1 MFVLGVDP
9 GLTTAGYGVVRAG
22 HPPLPVAVGVIRTD
36 AAAPIA
42 QRLLELHHDLADI
55 ISEHK
60 PAAVAIESMFTN
72 LNLATANGVGRAAGV
87 AILAAAEAGIPV
99 FEYSPTA
106 VKSAVTGDGRARKR
120 QVQLMVAR
128 RLNLASPPSPPD
140 AADALAVA
148 LCHLQTMR
156 LGAAS

>member
-9 GLTTAGYGVVRAG
+9 GLTTAGYGVVRSG
-22 HPPLPVAVGVIRTD
+22 HPPHPVAVGVIRTD
-36 AAAPIA
+36 PAAPIA
-42 QRLLELHHDLADI
+42 QRLLELYHDLADI
-55 ISEHK
+55 ISEHQ
-60 PAAVAIESMFTN
+60 PGAVAIESMFTN
-72 LNLATANGVGRAAGV
+72 LNKATANGVGRAAGV
-87 AILAAAEAGIPV
+87 AILAAAQAGIPV

-106 VKSAVTGDGRARKR
+106 IKSAVTGDGRAGKQ

-128 RLNLASPPSPPD
+128 RFNLATPPSPAD

-148 LCHLQTMR
+148 LCHLQSMR